1 MFTDTLSDPFLIV
14 PYLNQQQKPNLMALA
29 HINLS
34 SKQYFNFM
42 CKTDFERRIYH
53 DSYKE
58 FQKKSKVYSLGQSL
72 HTFSQMCAANERANS
87 LHQKLNYAVMN
98 TIEGL
103 ENEMPILKD
112 TDNRPLLFD
121 LAELHIYA
129 SDLLNKAGHVVSITY
144 VSPKLILHEIIGDL
158 LIVSYDA
165 ERKINETFMVKINSD
180 LIVNYEKVNELVY
193 H

>member
-1 MFTDTLSDPFLIV
+1 
-14 PYLNQQQKPNLMALA
+14 MALA
-29 HINLS
+29 QINIS

-58 FQKKSKVYSLGQSL
+58 FQKKSKAYSYGQSL
-72 HTFSQMCAANERANS
+72 HTFSEMCAANEKANS
-87 LHQKLNYAVMN
+87 LHQKLNYAVIN
-98 TIEGL
+98 TIEAL
-103 ENEMPILKD
+103 DKEMPVLSD
-112 TDNRPLLFD
+112 TDNKPILFE

-144 VSPKLILHEIIGDL
+144 VNPKLILHEVIGDL
-158 LIVSYDA
+158 LMLSYDT
-165 ERKINETFMVKINSD
+165 NHNGETFMVKINAD
-180 LIVNYEKVNELVY
+180 MIINYEKINELVY